1 MPSAIYAIILGVV
14 EGITEFLPISST
26 GHLVVLT
33 DILSFRDTEGTFE
46 IGIQFGAVLAVA
58 WFYRKSLFGQAKAL
72 MHDPPTRRFWLG
84 IILAFIPA
92 GVVGFFLADYITTH
106 LFSPQVV
113 AVSLIVGGVILWL
126 VEIKPRKSRTAEL
139 GKVTLRQAIAIG
151 VAQISALIPGVSR
164 SGATIVGGM
173 LGGLDRPTAT
183 AFSFYLA
190 LPTLGVAT
198 IYALL
203 KDISALDAG
212 TLGDIAIG
220 MAVSFITALAAIS
233 WLLRYVSR
241 NDFKVFAIYRILL
254 GAAILIFFALR

>member
-1 MPSAIYAIILGVV
+1 
-14 EGITEFLPISST
+14 
-26 GHLVVLT
+26 
-33 DILSFRDTEGTFE
+33 
-46 IGIQFGAVLAVA
+46 
-58 WFYRKSLFGQAKAL
+58 
-72 MHDPPTRRFWLG
+72 TRRFWLG